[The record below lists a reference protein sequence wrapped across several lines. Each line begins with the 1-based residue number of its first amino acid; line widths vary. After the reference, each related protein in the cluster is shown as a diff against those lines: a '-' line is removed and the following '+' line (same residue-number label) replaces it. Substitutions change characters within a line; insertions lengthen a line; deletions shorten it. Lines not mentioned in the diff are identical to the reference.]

1 MRLGRRGPLQD
12 VRRDAVPPTA
22 GTGNKRSWKTELSSS
37 GINRQIQT
45 RMGSVRWH
53 RQTQN
58 RVGSVRWQGQTQN
71 RVGSVRWHRQTQTR
85 VGLMRW
91 HRQTQTKSVVVVKGP
106 IPSFHCTTDN
116 ALHTVAVW
124 RLGRRQSVLN
134 TSMFTL
140 PCALH
145 TVYCRLYTLFM
156 VHEV

>member
-1 MRLGRRGPLQD
+1 MLVLRLGRRGPLQD

-22 GTGNKRSWKTELSSS
+22 GTGNKPSWKTELSSS
-37 GINRQIQT
+37 GINRQIQA

-53 RQTQN
+53 RQTQT
-58 RVGSVRWQGQTQN
+58 RMGSVRWQG
-71 RVGSVRWHRQTQTR
+71 QTQTR

-91 HRQTQTKSVVVVKGP
+91 NRQTQTKSVVVVKGP
-106 IPSFHCTTDN
+106 ILSFRCTTDN

-124 RLGRRQSVLN
+124 RLGRRHSVLN